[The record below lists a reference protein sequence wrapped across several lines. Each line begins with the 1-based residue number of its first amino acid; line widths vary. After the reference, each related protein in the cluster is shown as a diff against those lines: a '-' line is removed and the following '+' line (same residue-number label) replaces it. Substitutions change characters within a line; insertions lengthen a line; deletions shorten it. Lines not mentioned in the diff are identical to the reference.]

1 MFQLSEWIADI
12 VQKESPVNR
21 RVRIPRRAWRPL
33 RDIVEREMKGK
44 LVVVEGKAAYE
55 VRYRFGRRVN
65 TEVVTSMTNPV
76 LKDIIKDHTR

>member
-12 VQKESPVNR
+12 VHKESPVNR

-44 LVVVEGKAAYE
+44 LVVVEDKAAYE
-55 VRYRFGRRVN
+55 IRYRFGRRVN
-65 TEVVTSMTNPV
+65 TEVVSSIAHPV
-76 LKDIIKDHTR
+76 LKGIVNDHTR